1 MDKLG
6 LHVPSLIVYLVNFL
20 LLLGILYLFAYKR
33 ILNMM
38 DQRSQRIKESL
49 EAADRAREDAA
60 RAQEEMKKQMDASR
74 RESAVLLEEARRAA
88 DRFREEERVRAQL
101 EVQAFIEKARA
112 DIRRERDVAV
122 DEVRQHFAD
131 LAITAAERVISRSLD
146 RRAHKE
152 LIEQVLKESEELSK
166 S

>member
-33 ILNMM
+33 ILNTM

-60 RAQEEMKKQMDASR
+60 RAQEEMKKQMDVSR

-88 DRFREEERVRAQL
+88 DRFREEERVRAQQ

-122 DEVRQHFAD
+122 DEVRQHFAA
-131 LAITAAERVISRSLD
+131 LAITAAERIISRSLD

>member
-88 DRFREEERVRAQL
+88 DRFREEERARAQQ

-152 LIEQVLKESEELSK
+152 LIEQVLKESEELLK
-166 S
+166 N

>member
-88 DRFREEERVRAQL
+88 DRFREEERARARQ

>member
-6 LHVPSLIVYLVNFL
+6 LHIPSLIVYLVNFL

-49 EAADRAREDAA
+49 DAADRARADAA
-60 RAQEEMKKQMDASR
+60 SAQEEMKKQMDASR

>member
-88 DRFREEERVRAQL
+88 DRFREEERARAQQ

>member
-6 LHVPSLIVYLVNFL
+6 LHIPSLIVYLVNFL

-49 EAADRAREDAA
+49 EAADRARADAA
-60 RAQEEMKKQMDASR
+60 SAQEEMKKQMDASR